1 MNLTIQSFPTAVK
14 QQINYYVYRL
24 IDPRN
29 GETFYVG
36 KGKDDRIFS
45 HIKAAINNINA
56 SQATELLND
65 STEDDLDETDYKLR
79 IIRDICNAGM
89 DIILIIH
96 RHGMTEDQAFE
107 VEAALIDAYPGT
119 ANIVGGFGCNDRGV
133 MNVSQIINK
142 YNLNPVEIWLHNC
155 LLICVTDESIQNRGS
170 IYNAVRYA
178 WRLNKNRAEAVDYV
192 LAVKQGIIIGVFK
205 PERWLDATA
214 ANFPD
219 FPRVDKDNGR
229 IGFKG
234 RKIGDI
240 ETVGDIEKLHD
251 SEILSIYLN
260 KLAPSRKKGAATPV
274 RYIDKDK

>member
-1 MNLTIQSFPTAVK
+1 MNLTIESFPPAVK

-79 IIRDICNAGM
+79 IIRDICNAKM
-89 DIILIIH
+89 DVILIIH
-96 RHGMTEDQAFE
+96 RHGMTQDQAFE

-142 YNLNPVEIWLHNC
+142 YNLNPVSTWQHNC
-155 LLICVTDESIQNRGS
+155 LLICVNKSFTQST
-170 IYNAVRYA
+170 IYDSVRYA
-178 WRLNKNRAEAVDYV
+178 WRLKKQRAENVDYV
-192 LAVKQGIIIGVFK
+192 LAVNQGIIIGVFEVK
-205 PERWLDATA
+205 QWLDATPQ
-214 ANFPD
+214 NFPG
-219 FPRVDKDNGR
+219 FPALSPGR
-229 IGFKG
+229 IGFEGKAV
-234 RKIGDI
+234 
-240 ETVGDIEKLHD
+240 TD
-251 SEILSIYLN
+251 STTLSIYLN
-260 KLAPSRKKGAATPV
+260 KLAPSTKKGAANPV